1 MIIFFIG
8 YMGCGKSY
16 VVNKLANDVKN
27 AKVIDVK
34 PDRDNHDKTIV
45 VFERDEA
52 FEKAF
57 AELNEEVKAKE
68 ASESK

>member
-1 MIIFFIG
+1 MEEKKAKLIFN
-8 YMGCGKSY
+8 MG
-16 VVNKLANDVKN
+16 VVRSLLKKG

-57 AELNEEVKAKE
+57 AELNEELKAME

>member
-1 MIIFFIG
+1 MEKKEAKLIFN
-8 YMGCGKSY
+8 MGVARS
-16 VVNKLANDVKN
+16 LLKN
-27 AKVIDVK
+27 GAKVIDVK

-57 AELNEEVKAKE
+57 AELNEELKAKDNTE
-68 ASESK
+68 EK

>member
-1 MIIFFIG
+1 MEEKKAKLIFN
-8 YMGCGKSY
+8 MG
-16 VVNKLANDVKN
+16 VVRSLLKKG

-45 VFERDEA
+45 VFERDEV

-57 AELNEEVKAKE
+57 SELNEELKAKE

>member
-1 MIIFFIG
+1 MEEKKAKLIFNIG
-8 YMGCGKSY
+8 VARS
-16 VVNKLANDVKN
+16 LLRKN

-57 AELNEEVKAKE
+57 AELNEELKAKE
-68 ASESK
+68 ATESK

>member
-1 MIIFFIG
+1 MEEKKAKLIFN
-8 YMGCGKSY
+8 MGVARS
-16 VVNKLANDVKN
+16 LLRKN

-34 PDRDNHDKTIV
+34 PDRDKHDKTIV

-57 AELNEEVKAKE
+57 AELNEELKAKE
-68 ASESK
+68 TAESK

>member
-1 MIIFFIG
+1 MEKKETKLIFN
-8 YMGCGKSY
+8 MGVARSLLKKG
-16 VVNKLANDVKN
+16 

-45 VFERDEA
+45 VFERDKA

-57 AELNEEVKAKE
+57 AELNEELKAKDNTE
-68 ASESK
+68 EK

>member
-1 MIIFFIG
+1 MEEKKAKLIFN
-8 YMGCGKSY
+8 MGVARS
-16 VVNKLANDVKN
+16 LLRKN

-45 VFERDEA
+45 VFERDEV

-57 AELNEEVKAKE
+57 SELNEELKAKE
-68 ASESK
+68 AAESK

>member
-1 MIIFFIG
+1 MEEKKAKLIFN
-8 YMGCGKSY
+8 MGVARS
-16 VVNKLANDVKN
+16 LLRKN

-57 AELNEEVKAKE
+57 AELNEELKAKE
-68 ASESK
+68 ASELK

>member
-1 MIIFFIG
+1 MEEKKAKLIFN
-8 YMGCGKSY
+8 MG
-16 VVNKLANDVKN
+16 VVRSLLKKG

-57 AELNEEVKAKE
+57 AELNEELKAKE
-68 ASESK
+68 SSESK

>member
-1 MIIFFIG
+1 MEKKEAKLIFN
-8 YMGCGKSY
+8 MGVARSLLKKG
-16 VVNKLANDVKN
+16 

-45 VFERDEA
+45 VFERDET

-57 AELNEEVKAKE
+57 AELNEELKAKDNTE
-68 ASESK
+68 EK

>member
-1 MIIFFIG
+1 MEEKKATLIFN
-8 YMGCGKSY
+8 MG
-16 VVNKLANDVKN
+16 VVRSLLKKG

-57 AELNEEVKAKE
+57 AELNEELKAKE
-68 ASESK
+68 TAESK

>member
-1 MIIFFIG
+1 MEEKKAKLIFN
-8 YMGCGKSY
+8 MG
-16 VVNKLANDVKN
+16 VVRSLLKKG

-57 AELNEEVKAKE
+57 AELNEELKAKE
-68 ASESK
+68 ASELK

>member
-1 MIIFFIG
+1 MEEKKAKLIFN
-8 YMGCGKSY
+8 MG
-16 VVNKLANDVKN
+16 VVRSLLKKG

-45 VFERDEA
+45 VFERDEV

-57 AELNEEVKAKE
+57 SELNEELKVKE
-68 ASESK
+68 AAESK

>member
-1 MIIFFIG
+1 MEEKKAKLIFN
-8 YMGCGKSY
+8 MGVARS
-16 VVNKLANDVKN
+16 LLRKN

-34 PDRDNHDKTIV
+34 PDRDNHNKTIV

-57 AELNEEVKAKE
+57 AELNEELKAKE
-68 ASESK
+68 ATESK

>member
-1 MIIFFIG
+1 MEEKKAKLIFN
-8 YMGCGKSY
+8 MGVARS
-16 VVNKLANDVKN
+16 LLRKN

-45 VFERDEA
+45 VFERDDA

-57 AELNEEVKAKE
+57 AELNEELKAKE

>member
-1 MIIFFIG
+1 MEEKKAKLIFN
-8 YMGCGKSY
+8 MG
-16 VVNKLANDVKN
+16 VVRSLLKKG

-52 FEKAF
+52 VEKAF
-57 AELNEEVKAKE
+57 AELNEELKAKE

>member
-1 MIIFFIG
+1 MEEKKAKLIFN
-8 YMGCGKSY
+8 MGVARSLLKKG
-16 VVNKLANDVKN
+16 

-45 VFERDEA
+45 VFERDDV

-57 AELNEEVKAKE
+57 AELNKELKAKDNAE
-68 ASESK
+68 DK

>member
-1 MIIFFIG
+1 MKIMEEKKAKLIFN
-8 YMGCGKSY
+8 MGVARS
-16 VVNKLANDVKN
+16 LLRKN

-57 AELNEEVKAKE
+57 AELNEELKAKE
-68 ASESK
+68 AAESK

>member
-1 MIIFFIG
+1 MEEKKAKLIFN
-8 YMGCGKSY
+8 MG
-16 VVNKLANDVKN
+16 VVRSLLKKG

-45 VFERDEA
+45 VFERNEA

-57 AELNEEVKAKE
+57 AELNEELKAKE

>member
-1 MIIFFIG
+1 MEEKKAKLIFN
-8 YMGCGKSY
+8 MG
-16 VVNKLANDVKN
+16 VVRSLLKKG

-45 VFERDEA
+45 VFERDEV

-57 AELNEEVKAKE
+57 SELNEELKAKE
-68 ASESK
+68 ATESK

>member
-1 MIIFFIG
+1 MEEKKAKLIFNIG
-8 YMGCGKSY
+8 VARS
-16 VVNKLANDVKN
+16 LLRKN

-57 AELNEEVKAKE
+57 AELNEELKAKE

>member
-1 MIIFFIG
+1 MEEKKAKLIFN
-8 YMGCGKSY
+8 MGVARS
-16 VVNKLANDVKN
+16 LLRKN

-34 PDRDNHDKTIV
+34 PDRDNHSKTIV

-57 AELNEEVKAKE
+57 AELNEELKAKE
-68 ASESK
+68 ATESK

>member
-1 MIIFFIG
+1 MEEKKAKLIFN
-8 YMGCGKSY
+8 MG
-16 VVNKLANDVKN
+16 VVRSLLKKG

-57 AELNEEVKAKE
+57 AELNEELKAKE
-68 ASESK
+68 AFESE

>member
-1 MIIFFIG
+1 MEEKKAKLIFN
-8 YMGCGKSY
+8 MG
-16 VVNKLANDVKN
+16 VVRSLLKKG

-57 AELNEEVKAKE
+57 AESNEELKAKE

>member
-1 MIIFFIG
+1 MEEKKAKLIFN
-8 YMGCGKSY
+8 MG
-16 VVNKLANDVKN
+16 VVRSLLKKG

-45 VFERDEA
+45 VFERDEV

-57 AELNEEVKAKE
+57 SELNEELKEKE
-68 ASESK
+68 AAESK

>member
-1 MIIFFIG
+1 MEEKKAKLIFN
-8 YMGCGKSY
+8 MGVARS
-16 VVNKLANDVKN
+16 LLRKN

-45 VFERDEA
+45 VFERDDA

-57 AELNEEVKAKE
+57 AELNEELKAKE
-68 ASESK
+68 ATESK

>member
-1 MIIFFIG
+1 MEEKKAKLIFN
-8 YMGCGKSY
+8 MG
-16 VVNKLANDVKN
+16 VVRYLLKKG

-45 VFERDEA
+45 VFERDEV

-57 AELNEEVKAKE
+57 SELNEELKAKE
-68 ASESK
+68 AAESK

>member
-1 MIIFFIG
+1 MEEKKAKLIFN
-8 YMGCGKSY
+8 MG
-16 VVNKLANDVKN
+16 VVRSLLKKG

-45 VFERDEA
+45 VFERDEV

-57 AELNEEVKAKE
+57 SELNEELKSKE
-68 ASESK
+68 AAESK

>member
-1 MIIFFIG
+1 MEEKKAKLIFN
-8 YMGCGKSY
+8 MG
-16 VVNKLANDVKN
+16 VVRSLLKKG

-45 VFERDEA
+45 VFERDEV

-57 AELNEEVKAKE
+57 SELNEELKAKE
-68 ASESK
+68 SSESK

>member
-1 MIIFFIG
+1 MEEKKAKLIFN
-8 YMGCGKSY
+8 MGVARS
-16 VVNKLANDVKN
+16 LLRKN

-57 AELNEEVKAKE
+57 AELNEELKAKE
-68 ASESK
+68 ATELK

>member
-1 MIIFFIG
+1 MEEKKAKLIFN
-8 YMGCGKSY
+8 MGVARS
-16 VVNKLANDVKN
+16 LLRKN

-57 AELNEEVKAKE
+57 AALNEELKAKE

>member
-1 MIIFFIG
+1 MEEKKAKLIFN
-8 YMGCGKSY
+8 MGGARS
-16 VVNKLANDVKN
+16 LLRKN

-57 AELNEEVKAKE
+57 AELNEELKAKE

>member
-1 MIIFFIG
+1 MEEKKAKLIFN
-8 YMGCGKSY
+8 MG
-16 VVNKLANDVKN
+16 VVRSLLKKG

-57 AELNEEVKAKE
+57 AELNEELKAKE
-68 ASESK
+68 ESESK

>member
-1 MIIFFIG
+1 MEEKKAKLIFN
-8 YMGCGKSY
+8 MG
-16 VVNKLANDVKN
+16 VVRSLLKKG

-45 VFERDEA
+45 VFERDEV

-57 AELNEEVKAKE
+57 SELNEELKAKE
-68 ASESK
+68 AVESK